1 MKINLTL
8 TNEEIQAV
16 NESVL
21 ETTTD
26 LSTIDI
32 TEPTSEL
39 MKNGDVIDT
48 GAIKIARI
56 ENQVTI
62 DIESKFVFWCLKFA
76 TKIGKICKFVY
87 EMFSDLFEDL
97 SDGYFKDEVEHYNV
111 LEEKEGEEIAVKK
124 EDILAAFEKMRFY
137 IKEAKA
143 GLAREDVRS
152 YILNEFAQMKAYML
166 QNKSHHWTEAIEFID
181 MINDKITK
189 RSEVD
194 PSLWE
199 ELWTNIGNFILDHKD

>member
-111 LEEKEGEEIAVKK
+111 LEKK
-124 EDILAAFEKMRFY
+124 LIPAAKADVVAALQKMRDH
-137 IKEAKA
+137 IKTA
-143 GLAREDVRS
+143 GTSLDENARNLMISEF
-152 YILNEFAQMKAYML
+152 NEIELFML
-166 QNKSHHWTEAIEFID
+166 ENETHYWPEAIELID
-181 MINDKITK
+181 TIKDKLTN
-189 RSEVD
+189 RGED
-194 PSLWE
+194 PDLWE
-199 ELWTNIGNFILDHKD
+199 ELWTNIGIFILDHKDDE

>member
-8 TNEEIQAV
+8 TNEEIQEV
-16 NESVL
+16 NNSVL

-26 LSTIDI
+26 LSSIEMA
-32 TEPTSEL
+32 EPVSEL
-39 MKNGDVIDT
+39 LKDGDVIDT

-56 ENQVTI
+56 ENQISI

-76 TKIGKICKFVY
+76 TKIGKICKFIY

-97 SDGYFKDEVEHYNV
+97 TDGYFKDKVEHYNV
-111 LEEKEGEEIAVKK
+111 LEEKESEKIAVKK

-152 YILNEFAQMKAYML
+152 YILTEFTQMKAYML
-166 QNKSHHWTEAIEFID
+166 QNKSHQWTEAIEFID
-181 MINDKITK
+181 AINDKIVK

-199 ELWTNIGNFILDHKD
+199 ELWTNIGSFILDHKD

>member
-48 GAIKIARI
+48 GAIKIARMN
-56 ENQVTI
+56 NQITI

-87 EMFSDLFEDL
+87 EMFSDLFGDL
-97 SDGYFKDEVEHYNV
+97 SDGYFKDEVERYNV
-111 LEEKEGEEIAVKK
+111 LEDKKDEEIAIKK
-124 EDILAAFEKMRFY
+124 EDILATFEKMRFY
-137 IKEAKA
+137 IKETKA
-143 GLAREDVRS
+143 ELAREDVRS
-152 YILNEFAQMKAYML
+152 SILMRWRRKSSAMARPRRSRCTRMKA
-166 QNKSHHWTEAIEFID
+166 S
-181 MINDKITK
+181 
-189 RSEVD
+189 
-194 PSLWE
+194 
-199 ELWTNIGNFILDHKD
+199 

>member
-8 TNEEIQAV
+8 TNEEIQAI

-48 GAIKIARI
+48 GAIKIARMN
-56 ENQVTI
+56 NQVTI
-62 DIESKFVFWCLKFA
+62 DIESKFVFWCLKFV

-97 SDGYFKDEVEHYNV
+97 SDGYFKDEVERYNV
-111 LEEKEGEEIAVKK
+111 LEDKKDEEITIKK
-124 EDILAAFEKMRFY
+124 EDILATFEKMRFY

-143 GLAREDVRS
+143 ELAREDVRS
-152 YILNEFAQMKAYML
+152 SILNEFTQIQAYML